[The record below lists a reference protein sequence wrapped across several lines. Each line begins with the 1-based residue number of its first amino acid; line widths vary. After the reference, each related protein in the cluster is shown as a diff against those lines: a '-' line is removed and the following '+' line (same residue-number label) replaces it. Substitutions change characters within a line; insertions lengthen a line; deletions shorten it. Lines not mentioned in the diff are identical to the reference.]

1 MIKLK
6 KLSISEPQLENLP
19 LFYNYLIY
27 NELLPSDPFF
37 RTNYSEKYSSI
48 IFYSSGDK
56 PISKILDTTQL
67 KK

>member
-6 KLSISEPQLENLP
+6 NLPISKPQLENLP

-37 RTNYSEKYSSI
+37 RTNYSKKYSSI
-48 IFYSSGDK
+48 TFFTRSDK

>member
-6 KLSISEPQLENLP
+6 KLPISEPQLENLP

-27 NELLPSDPFF
+27 NELLPCDPFSG
-37 RTNYSEKYSSI
+37 TTYSEKYSSI
-48 IFYSSGDK
+48 IFYSGSDK
-56 PISKILDTTQL
+56 PISKIVDTTAI

>member
-1 MIKLK
+1 MLKLK
-6 KLSISEPQLENLP
+6 KLPISKSQLENLP

-37 RTNYSEKYSSI
+37 KTNYSEKYSSI
-48 IFYSSGDK
+48 LFFSGSDK
-56 PISKILDTTQL
+56 PISKIVDVSRI